1 MPYRFRNSNVRAW
14 MVVAATISCFTLAG
28 GAWAQEQRVV
38 FVQVLDQQ
46 GQPVTDLAPEEF
58 QVAEDR
64 VPGRVVSARIGTDP
78 MRVALL
84 VDNGEAM
91 RAGQAVNPMRDAVAG
106 FIETLPPQHLV
117 SLFTIGGQI
126 RQVVDFTTDRGE
138 LVEEA
143 RGLFTDQTD
152 GVRFV
157 DSIRETLER
166 RYDEDEMWPVFV
178 TLITDS
184 GEASAFL
191 NERRYRRFIDSLRAR
206 GAIVHVVQWNSAR
219 RGRLEDPFDA
229 TFAGEAGGATGER
242 FARRGRR
249 SLVDSDAGGRGTSAT
264 HTIALNLTEVTGG
277 RYVSVAAA
285 TGMVG
290 TMTQLAAD
298 MGAHYDAVS
307 TRYKLTYE
315 RPDPPGQRVMMRV
328 TRPAVALRLYRDRA
342 IVAAATVGALS
353 QVTGPAFTVAS
364 LEPSAPEHR
373 EMSFR
378 VWPGGSCN
386 VRNHSLT
393 RLISEAYELEVQQ
406 VLGGPD
412 WINDDRFDVV
422 ATFEPDS
429 DAATDESRVRRMLQ
443 RLLRERF
450 ALRVSAGRLGPVDVL
465 VVTHAE
471 RLRAH

>member
-1 MPYRFRNSNVRAW
+1 
-14 MVVAATISCFTLAG
+14 
-28 GAWAQEQRVV
+28 
-38 FVQVLDQQ
+38 
-46 GQPVTDLAPEEF
+46 
-58 QVAEDR
+58 
-64 VPGRVVSARIGTDP
+64 
-78 MRVALL
+78 
-84 VDNGEAM
+84 
-91 RAGQAVNPMRDAVAG
+91 
-106 FIETLPPQHLV
+106 
-117 SLFTIGGQI
+117 
-126 RQVVDFTTDRGE
+126 
-138 LVEEA
+138 
-143 RGLFTDQTD
+143 
-152 GVRFV
+152 
-157 DSIRETLER
+157 
-166 RYDEDEMWPVFV
+166 MWPVFV
-178 TLITDS
+178 ALITDS

-219 RGRLEDPFDA
+219 RGRLEDSFDA
-229 TFAGEAGGATGER
+229 TFAGGGGGATGER
-242 FARRGRR
+242 FTRRGRR

-315 RPDPPGQRVMMRV
+315 RPDPLGQRVMMRV

-342 IVAAATVGALS
+342 IVAATTLGARS
-353 QVTGPAFTVAS
+353 RVTAPAFTVAS

-378 VWPGGSCN
+378 VWPGGRCN

-429 DAATDESRVRRMLQ
+429 YAATDESRVRRMLQ

-471 RLRAH
+471 RLKAH